1 MSQNTHSTTAKRN
14 ITDEKAALQS
24 ALDKFEEEGL
34 QNGAL
39 PFSSGN
45 PTTPDM
51 GDLAVFGV
59 LYAIRDMNAHKDAVQ
74 NRGGVVKDW
83 YKRMEKIVV
92 REQ

>member
-1 MSQNTHSTTAKRN
+1 MSAKRN

-24 ALDKFEEEGL
+24 ALDTFENEGL
-34 QNGAL
+34 RKGEL
-39 PFSSGN
+39 SFSSGVAN
-45 PTTPDM
+45 TPDL

-83 YKRMEKIVV
+83 YERMEKIVV
-92 REQ
+92 K